1 MAGTV
6 AQVAFFV
13 ALIVVIV
20 IHEAAHFGVAKW
32 FGIKAIP
39 AGGYVKIAGMNP
51 YQETP

>member
-13 ALIVVIV
+13 ALVVVIV

-32 FGIKAIP
+32 FGIKVGTARPSTGSRPSRP
-39 AGGYVKIAGMNP
+39 AA
-51 YQETP
+51 T